1 MRRSKKMSKGHWIK
15 LSDTPNGLH
24 RYKCSECECIFALH
38 SEYDI
43 LNYHFS
49 PCCGSPMKDYEDEKT
64 RDYWKW
70 VNEE

>member
-1 MRRSKKMSKGHWIK
+1 MNKGVWER

-24 RYKCSECECIFALH
+24 RYKCSECECVFALY
-38 SEYDI
+38 SEDDI

-64 RDYWKW
+64 RDYWEW
-70 VNEE
+70 VREE